1 MRRSPD
7 TWDMNAADKLNG
19 TTQDKAA
26 TEETP
31 VAERLETALGGD
43 LTRFLLSALAP
54 QTLQRGGR

>member
-1 MRRSPD
+1 
-7 TWDMNAADKLNG
+7 MNAADKLNG